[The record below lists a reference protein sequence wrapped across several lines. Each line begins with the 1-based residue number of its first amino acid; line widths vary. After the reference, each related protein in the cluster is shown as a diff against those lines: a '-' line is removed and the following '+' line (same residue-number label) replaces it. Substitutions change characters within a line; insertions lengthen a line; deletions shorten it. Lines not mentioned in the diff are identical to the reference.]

1 MINSVRRF
9 GGFAIRRL
17 KRFDL
22 FPCGFA
28 IRLKRECCITILAIW
43 KAYGCGFQIR
53 IKVVEP
59 FLSADCKSA
68 GTPNGLASMYY
79 GLMTHPIYTYF
90 PMQKCL
96 KILFSVSWLLI
107 CPPVI
112 SPNSSNTI
120 FRSSAMMSPL
130 MPISIDSNTRER
142 ESWARSRAS

>member
-1 MINSVRRF
+1 MRFNSIKRGKRNSSINNYQTDYQHNTNNATSFLYNFQKLYRVISGQGHF
-9 GGFAIRRL
+9 GSFCFSNQRHSINANVITLIIKL
-17 KRFDL
+17 KTD
-22 FPCGFA
+22 
-28 IRLKRECCITILAIW
+28 RERTA
-43 KAYGCGFQIR
+43 F
-53 IKVVEP
+53 
-59 FLSADCKSA
+59 
-68 GTPNGLASMYY
+68 
-79 GLMTHPIYTYF
+79 PIYTYF